1 MFAGVLAAI
10 ITALILGGIIAVFV
24 IMRSQKTDIR
34 AGESKFSKTNQ
45 LDVLKK
51 NGAGSPSVKVKDSES
66 AQGKAQSDGLG
77 PRFIGIAGAGGAIFA
92 VLAAKLF
99 SMQVVNSEEYTLEA
113 EENLY
118 TTVSTPAPRGAIYDT
133 NGVPLAVN
141 RASQTVLADS
151 DVSDNSDV
159 VRRLSAVLGLPIG
172 VVRGRLSDTSAGA
185 QSQRVIASDAT
196 LRDVA
201 FISEHADAFPGI
213 DVETRTVRH
222 YPYGALCAHVLGY
235 TGSPTEDDL
244 NRTVDGRYIESTDS
258 IGQMGIEAYYDRLL
272 SGEKGTR
279 ELKVNA
285 SGEIVNMV
293 SETAATKGSDLYLCI
308 NAQVQYV
315 ADKALATLIA
325 PGGNIGTGTGVAA
338 SIVALDVRDGS
349 VVAMANYPTFNPED
363 FTGTISSDLWDLYAS
378 DEAHAPLINRAV
390 NGQYAAASTF
400 KAFSS
405 MAGLYYGYATD
416 GTYWT
421 CTGSWDGFGSG
432 DVQMCWEHAGHGTLN
447 LHDGI
452 VHSCDVVFYEIA
464 KAFYTHG
471 PNGTGEIS
479 ETALQEYL
487 ALYNF
492 GKSTGIDIANE
503 SIGRIP
509 TPEWKAERWRN
520 VPSEA
525 TWRGGDYTNM
535 IIGQGDVLVT
545 PLQIAAAYGGI
556 ATGKIMKPHLLKEVR
571 NSSGEV
577 VKSVEAEV
585 LAEPDVN
592 QTHLE
597 YVRQALRDV
606 ILGND
611 TPRESFAEAGIDA
624 AGKSGTAEHS
634 DTNDDAWFVAYAP
647 YDDPKYCVA
656 CVIEQGGGGGSVA
669 SPVVAEV
676 LGACVKFE
684 ESTEGEI
691 GSIAAST
698 GISVA
703 GSTSKTSSRTD

>member
-1 MFAGVLAAI
+1 VA
-10 ITALILGGIIAVFV
+10 
-24 IMRSQKTDIR
+24 
-34 AGESKFSKTNQ
+34 
-45 LDVLKK
+45 
-51 NGAGSPSVKVKDSES
+51 
-66 AQGKAQSDGLG
+66 
-77 PRFIGIAGAGGAIFA
+77 
-92 VLAAKLF
+92 
-99 SMQVVNSEEYTLEA
+99 
-113 EENLY
+113 
-118 TTVSTPAPRGAIYDT
+118 
-133 NGVPLAVN
+133 LAVN
-141 RASQTVLADS
+141 RACQTVLADS
-151 DVSDNSDV
+151 DVSDNADV

-185 QSQRVIASDAT
+185 QSQRVITSDAT

-213 DVETRTVRH
+213 DVEARTQRH

-244 NRTVDGRYIESTDS
+244 NRAVDGRYIESTDT
-258 IGQMGIEAYYDRLL
+258 IGQMGIESYYDRLL

-285 SGEIVNMV
+285 SGEIVNVV
-293 SETAATKGSDLYLCI
+293 SETAATKGSDLHLTIDAC
-308 NAQVQYV
+308 VQYV
-315 ADKALATLIA
+315 ADKALAKLIA
-325 PGGNIGTGTGVAA
+325 PSGNIGSGTGVAA

-349 VVAMANYPTFNPED
+349 VVAMSNYPTFNPED
-363 FTGTISSDLWDLYAS
+363 FTGSISSDLWDLYDS
-378 DEAHAPLINRAV
+378 ESAHAPLINRAV

-405 MAGLYYGYATD
+405 MAGLYYGFATD

-432 DVQMCWEHAGHGTLN
+432 DVQMCWDHDGHGTLN
-447 LHDGI
+447 LHEGI

-492 GKSTGIDIANE
+492 GKSTEIDIANE
-503 SIGRIP
+503 STGRIP

-545 PLQIAAAYGGI
+545 PLQMAAAYGGI

-571 NSSGEV
+571 NSSDEV
-577 VKSVEAEV
+577 VSTFEPAI

-597 YVRQALRDV
+597 YVRSALRDV
-606 ILGND
+606 VLENEV
-611 TPRESFAEAGIDA
+611 PRESFAAQGIAA

-647 YDDPKYCVA
+647 YDDPHYCVA
-656 CVIEQGGGGGSVA
+656 CVVEQGGGGGTVA
-669 SPVVAEV
+669 SPLVAEV
-676 LGACVKFE
+676 LGACIKAENGELSATTSSVEGVTGEDDSTSDTFDN
-684 ESTEGEI
+684 TEGTSGKTATI
-691 GSIAAST
+691 GVIAAST
-698 GISVA
+698 GITV
-703 GSTSKTSSRTD
+703 GSGTTQSTSRTD